1 MILKHIFF
9 YFQQKKSQKV
19 RGFKKH
25 KAKVNLTYFLSHE
38 ENKGF
43 TLIAVRSLKKKKK
56 NWHPHFSISCQ
67 SKAMQECED
76 PPGAT
81 SSDFLSEAAKVSL
94 HLSEWK
100 ILQDI

>member
-56 NWHPHFSISCQ
+56 IDILTSQFHVRAKPCIKSVKIHQELRLVTSCQ
-67 SKAMQECED
+67 RL
-76 PPGAT
+76 PR
-81 SSDFLSEAAKVSL
+81 
-94 HLSEWK
+94 
-100 ILQDI
+100 